1 MGHLG
6 KETKVRKGKNLGGF
20 ERKKFGETEREEDNK
35 MILFCV
41 NSLLNSVFA

>member
-6 KETKVRKGKNLGGF
+6 KETNVRKGKNLGGF

-35 MILFCV
+35 MSLFCV
-41 NSLLNSVFA
+41 NRLLNSVFA